1 MTGASARLA
10 SSGQRIGRT
19 VIAVQRIRIAFFR
32 TAAVVVHSGPAI
44 RAIHETGQG
53 ICLTQRIRSLPAL
66 QRSLCQLPYVLRH
79 DGLVRVLEDHPV
91 LRGIHVTVILEEPL
105 AGTEVDRVS
114 HVFLMGED
122 SRHGR
127 AVPIMGA
134 GCIRIILA
142 HSAAML

>member
-44 RAIHETGQG
+44 RTIHETSQG
-53 ICLTQRIRSLPAL
+53 ICLTQRIRSLL

-134 GCIRIILA
+134 GCIHIILA